1 MNNIPIAKFEPQYG
15 MSDELNSIYAK
26 NLGIFACLN
35 ANTEEQQN
43 NCLNTIRL
51 ILDSSTMT
59 YIDKLITIELYIATN
74 KDYKDSK
81 INRFKKFED

>member
-35 ANTEEQQN
+35 ANTEEQQK
-43 NCLNTIRL
+43 
-51 ILDSSTMT
+51 ILLD
-59 YIDKLITIELYIATN
+59 
-74 KDYKDSK
+74 
-81 INRFKKFED
+81 

>member
-1 MNNIPIAKFEPQYG
+1 MTNIPIAKFEHQYG

-35 ANTEEQQN
+35 ANTKEQQN
-43 NCLNTIRL
+43 DCLNTIRL

-59 YIDKLITIELYIATN
+59 YTNKLITIELYIATN

-81 INRFKKFED
+81 ISRFNKVVD

>member
-1 MNNIPIAKFEPQYG
+1 MTNIPIAKFEPQYG
-15 MSDELNSIYAK
+15 MSDELSSIYAK

-35 ANTEEQQN
+35 ANTKEQQN
-43 NCLNTIRL
+43 DCLNTIRL

-59 YIDKLITIELYIATN
+59 YTNKLITIELYIATN

-81 INRFKKFED
+81 LSRFNKVVD